1 MCSDGRYT
9 SIYECY
15 ESCRRNVPRDGRRR
29 KTRRHWSEPTKFD
42 HFYLLYCELDRRLL
56 SVAVSIDGE
65 WIIYCLARNYRR
77 EHGGAVRT
85 PQLPPKLCSCP
96 KQNLLDNFLT
106 SFATNLPQNIAS
118 CSLWSRGSTE
128 RRTEKQAVSDENNDY
143 SLLIIRT

>member
-77 EHGGAVRT
+77 EHGGAVR
-85 PQLPPKLCSCP
+85 SCP
-96 KQNLLDNFLT
+96 QNCVLAPNKIYLTIFWLHLRLIYPRISQVVPFGLEVRQKDEPRSKQ
-106 SFATNLPQNIAS
+106 
-118 CSLWSRGSTE
+118 SRMRIMTI
-128 RRTEKQAVSDENNDY
+128 VCW
-143 SLLIIRT
+143 L